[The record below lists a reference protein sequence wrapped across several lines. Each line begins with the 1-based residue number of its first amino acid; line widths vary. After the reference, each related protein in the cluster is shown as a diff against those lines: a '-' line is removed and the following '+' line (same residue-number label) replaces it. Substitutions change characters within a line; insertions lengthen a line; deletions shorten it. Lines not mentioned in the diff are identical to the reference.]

1 MSQTTLGGGEKVT
14 RTGLLVFAVA
24 LLLLAAVLLWGASQA
39 GPDGSDGGA
48 GAGGGL
54 ATVIG
59 LAGLLVGGVG
69 SIALTIW
76 AVSVGALLAL
86 REHAEERSR

>member
-24 LLLLAAVLLWGASQA
+24 LLLLAAVLIWGASQA
-39 GPDGSDGGA
+39 GPDGSDGVDGS
-48 GAGGGL
+48 GGGL
-54 ATVIG
+54 ATVVG

-76 AVSVGALLAL
+76 AVWVGALLAL
-86 REHAEERSR
+86 REHTEERSR